1 MTRKGGLGSLL
12 LAGAAAYAYYKYSQ
26 MSEEQKKNLVSGWK
40 EKGKKFYDENIPQN
54 IKDMLGKKN
63 PISNGANGQPV

>member
-26 MSEEQKKNLVSGWK
+26 MNEEQKKNLVNNWK

-54 IKDMLGKKN
+54 VKDLFGKKN
-63 PISNGANGQPV
+63 PIHSGANGQTV